1 MGEAGKIFLP
11 PGRGMRERGMDKED
25 KINIPSKKLF
35 FSIGEASEITG
46 LPPYVLR
53 FWESKFKELR
63 PQKSRG
69 GHRRYRKEDIEVI
82 LRIKDLLY
90 QNKFTIKGAREE
102 LEKERRE
109 GKDRLSL
116 AMVKRELEEILKMLD

>member
-1 MGEAGKIFLP
+1 
-11 PGRGMRERGMDKED
+11 MDKED
-25 KINIPSKKLF
+25 KIDIPSKKLF

-69 GHRRYRKEDIEVI
+69 GHRRYRKEDIKVI